1 MMKCDVLFPSLG
13 TPAVLVD
20 MDKLEANIREM
31 THLAADAGVRL
42 RLHTKIHQSVTIA
55 KMGFEEQ
62 ACGIEVGPIDQ
73 AEPMVEGGV
82 NDVLV
87 AHPFYGKH
95 KLEKL
100 KRILSR
106 WPNLKLTVLVDMI
119 EQAEGISRIGQAV
132 GRKVPV
138 LLKIDVNAVIGGF
151 SRLGVLPG
159 KPALHLSKKLCR
171 LPGIEFMGVY
181 AHEMPSDK
189 TPQGLDKAAFET
201 ASLMVETA
209 KLLRKDGIP
218 VEHISMGASNTFR
231 DVCRYIKEGRFPDI
245 TELHPGAFIIGD
257 IMHMR
262 TGCNTRETCTVTVL
276 TTVVSTSHPNMAVID
291 AGYKTFGADYI
302 IGAVKEPDFFW
313 NGLPSFGSIQGRP
326 DLRAGLLGAETGYI
340 YYTDENKKLS
350 LGERLEIVP
359 NNATLV
365 INIHDQL
372 YGVRNDVVETVIPV
386 TGRGKGN

>member
-1 MMKCDVLFPSLG
+1 MTKCDVLFPSLG
-13 TPAVLVD
+13 TPAILVD

-31 THLAADAGVRL
+31 THLAAEAGVQL
-42 RLHTKIHQSVTIA
+42 RPHTKIHQSVTIA
-55 KMGFEEQ
+55 KMGLEEG
-62 ACGIEVGPIDQ
+62 ACGIEVGPIEQ

-87 AHPFYGKH
+87 AHPFYGEH

-138 LLKIDVNAVIGGF
+138 LLKIDVNAVISGI
-151 SRLGVLPG
+151 SRFGVLPG
-159 KPALHLSKKLCR
+159 EPALHLAKKLCQF
-171 LPGIEFMGVY
+171 PGIEFMGIY
-181 AHEMPSDK
+181 THEMPSDR
-189 TPQGLDKAAFET
+189 TPQGLDEAAFET
-201 ASLMVETA
+201 VSLMAETA
-209 KLLRKDGIP
+209 KLLRKKGIP
-218 VEHISMGASNTFR
+218 VEHISVGASNTFR
-231 DVCRYIKEGRFPDI
+231 DVCRYIKEGKFPEI

-262 TGCNTRETCTVTVL
+262 SGCNTRERCAVTVL

-302 IGAVKEPDFFW
+302 IGAVKEPGFFW
-313 NGLPSFGSIQGRP
+313 NGLPSFGSIQGHSG
-326 DLRAGLLGAETGYI
+326 LRAGLLGAETGFI
-340 YYTDENKKLS
+340 YYTDSNKKLS

-365 INIHDQL
+365 VSIHDQL
-372 YGVRNDVVETVIPV
+372 YGVRNGVVETVIPV
-386 TGRGKGN
+386 TGRGRGY